1 MMPSLLLL
9 LLLPLASGQVTE
21 TLRHGSIFGWLRAG
35 GWWAAGQ
42 RGPLGVLVYPL
53 QVFTCAFCLS
63 HWGAAFAVALA
74 LTTFVA
80 PWVLWVLVW
89 LAVIRVSNFIS
100 DAWHPIRRTSGPDPS
115 TAELLR
121 GIPDDEL
128 EQEFIRRTGS
138 PFEVGAVLSTA
149 QLQGPPKVINT
160 WEAVPPEA
168 GVPPGNMGPGGVTG
182 AGDQGSA
189 RGDRGSPADP
199 RERQ

>member
-138 PFEVGAVLSTA
+138 PFEVGEVLAAPQQQGAAAAVQSGQA
-149 QLQGPPKVINT
+149 FP
-160 WEAVPPEA
+160 AEA
-168 GVPPGNMGPGGVTG
+168 GVPAGNMVAGGFPGSD
-182 AGDQGSA
+182 DQGGL
-189 RGDRGSPADP
+189 RGNR
-199 RERQ
+199 